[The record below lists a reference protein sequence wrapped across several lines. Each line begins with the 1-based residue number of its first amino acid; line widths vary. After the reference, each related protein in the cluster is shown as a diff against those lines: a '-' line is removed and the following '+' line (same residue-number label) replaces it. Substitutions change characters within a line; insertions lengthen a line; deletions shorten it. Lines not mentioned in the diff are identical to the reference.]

1 MSGTNL
7 RGLDGLSPYSL
18 DEQNRT
24 DGDGQSRGMS
34 LDFSTKTAYLLIGLG
49 SSNPDD
55 HGLLDPTLSIH
66 QSIAGPQR
74 LEQLVLNSQLTQSST
89 SLPLSLDSAQDD
101 SSGSMLFM
109 EGYNDPPIPSWLMH
123 ELEAQETDN
132 VLSASSQQY
141 FTNGLVPSELLGS
154 GTGPSSGIG
163 NRIPAPG
170 AGLPRRRSRYLTRSS
185 GREAAPIVIPNAS
198 ALNPMERW
206 RESPPEDEPAS
217 MAAILDAL
225 KQTPAQQ
232 SGLPDNENPDDPTDI
247 ANAFRHYRR
256 AASAT
261 SGESSGSSKAS
272 QQSVRSRS
280 SVQDSTGVQTG
291 RRRRRVDKPVRRN
304 RDVTEKRR
312 RYCCTFCCDR
322 FKSKYDWARHEKS
335 LHLNLEA
342 WYCAPFGTRVD
353 SPVTL
358 KSHCAFCNA
367 VDPDSRHLDQH
378 AHRAC
383 ESDSGAR
390 RSFRRKDHLV
400 QHLRLVHNADPP
412 PCLDDWKIGQSA
424 VSSRCGFCDQ
434 RLSTWEHRIEHLGEH
449 FRKGAT
455 MNEWRGE
462 HEFPAEFAAQ
472 VVNAL
477 PPYLIGPESRSV
489 IPFSATNS
497 DVRDHFSQISS
508 RAFWDSPGNQEE
520 AALNLATVAPS
531 QPLQTL
537 APGLS
542 PAQLSS
548 FTQVL
553 TLHLSRYAQ
562 QQMKQGIIP
571 TDEMFQ
577 QESRRVLYDS
587 EDSWNQTIA
596 DNPEWLST
604 FRRLHCDETT

>member
-1 MSGTNL
+1 MSRTNL
-7 RGLDGLSPYSL
+7 RGLDGPNPYSL
-18 DEQNRT
+18 DDHEHDQA
-24 DGDGQSRGMS
+24 DDDGQSCGMS
-34 LDFSTKTAYLLIGLG
+34 LDSSKKKACLFIGLG
-49 SSNPDD
+49 SSDPDD
-55 HGLLDPTLSIH
+55 HGLLDSTLSIH
-66 QSIAGPQR
+66 QSTAGPPR
-74 LEQLVLNSQLTQSST
+74 LEQLVRDFQLTQSST
-89 SLPLSLDSAQDD
+89 SLPLSLDSAQDG

-109 EGYNDPPIPSWLMH
+109 EAYNDPCVPSWLMH
-123 ELEAQETDN
+123 ELETQKTDN
-132 VLSASSQQY
+132 ALSASSQQF

-154 GTGPSSGIG
+154 STGPSSGTR

-185 GREAAPIVIPNAS
+185 GREAAPIIIPNAS
-198 ALNPMERW
+198 ALSPMERW

-232 SGLPDNENPDDPTDI
+232 LGLLGNDHPDDPADI
-247 ANAFRHYRR
+247 VDAFRHYRR
-256 AASAT
+256 AASTT
-261 SGESSGSSKAS
+261 SGESSGSSRAS
-272 QQSVRSRS
+272 QQSARSRS
-280 SVQDSTGVQTG
+280 SVQDSTGVQAG
-291 RRRRRVDKPVRRN
+291 RRRRRVDKSMRRN
-304 RDVTEKRR
+304 RNVTEKRR

-322 FKSKYDWARHEKS
+322 FKSKYGWARHEKS
-335 LHLNLEA
+335 LHINLEA
-342 WYCAPFGTRVD
+342 WYCAPFGTTVD
-353 SPVTL
+353 CPVTL
-358 KSHCAFCNA
+358 KSYCVFCNA
-367 VDPDSRHLDQH
+367 VDPDSQHLDQH
-378 AHRAC
+378 AHKAC

-434 RLSTWEHRIEHLGEH
+434 RLSMWEQRIEHLGEH

-497 DVRDHFSQISS
+497 DARDHFTQISS
-508 RAFWDSPGNQEE
+508 RACWDSSNDLG
-520 AALNLATVAPS
+520 AALNLATLAPS

-537 APGLS
+537 SRVFHRRSSAP
-542 PAQLSS
+542 
-548 FTQVL
+548 
-553 TLHLSRYAQ
+553 SRKY
-562 QQMKQGIIP
+562 
-571 TDEMFQ
+571 
-577 QESRRVLYDS
+577 
-587 EDSWNQTIA
+587 
-596 DNPEWLST
+596 
-604 FRRLHCDETT
+604 

>member
-18 DEQNRT
+18 DEQDRT
-24 DGDGQSRGMS
+24 DDDGQSRGMS
-34 LDFSTKTAYLLIGLG
+34 LDSSKKTTCLLIGLG
-49 SSNPDD
+49 SSNPGG
-55 HGLLDPTLSIH
+55 HGLFDPTLSIH
-66 QSIAGPQR
+66 QSTAGPQR

-89 SLPLSLDSAQDD
+89 SLPLSLDSAQDG

-123 ELEAQETDN
+123 EFEAQETDN

-154 GTGPSSGIG
+154 STGPSSGIG

-232 SGLPDNENPDDPTDI
+232 SGLPDNDNPDDPTDI

-261 SGESSGSSKAS
+261 SGESSGSSRAS

-304 RDVTEKRR
+304 REVTEKRR

-367 VDPDSRHLDQH
+367 VDPDPQHLDQH

-477 PPYLIGPESRSV
+477 PPYLIGPESQSV

>member
-1 MSGTNL
+1 MSRTSL
-7 RGLDGLSPYSL
+7 KGLDGPDPYSL
-18 DEQNRT
+18 EEYDQK
-24 DGDGQSRGMS
+24 DGDGSFNTDGHS
-34 LDFSTKTAYLLIGLG
+34 
-49 SSNPDD
+49 
-55 HGLLDPTLSIH
+55 LLDPTLSIH
-66 QSIAGPQR
+66 HSTAGPR
-74 LEQLVLNSQLTQSST
+74 CFEQLVFDSQVTQSST
-89 SLPLSLDSAQDD
+89 SLPLSLGSTQDG
-101 SSGSMLFM
+101 SSGSMSFM
-109 EGYNDPPIPSWLMH
+109 EGFNDPGLPSWLMH
-123 ELEAQETDN
+123 ELETQETDD
-132 VLSASSQQY
+132 VLSASAQQSV
-141 FTNGLVPSELLGS
+141 TNGLVPSELLGS
-154 GTGPSSGIG
+154 STGPSSGTG
-163 NRIPAPG
+163 NRMPAPG

-185 GREAAPIVIPNAS
+185 GREAAPIVIPNAG

-217 MAAILDAL
+217 MSAILDAL
-225 KQTPAQQ
+225 KQRPAQQ
-232 SGLPDNENPDDPTDI
+232 LELPGIDNSGDPADI
-247 ANAFRHYRR
+247 VNAFRHYRR
-256 AASAT
+256 AASTT
-261 SGESSGSSKAS
+261 SGESSGSSRAS
-272 QQSVRSRS
+272 QQSARSRS
-280 SVQDSTGVQTG
+280 SAQDPTGVQAG
-291 RRRRRVDKPVRRN
+291 RPRRRVDKSMRRN
-304 RDVTEKRR
+304 HDVIEKRR

-342 WYCAPFGTRVD
+342 WYCAPFGTTVD

-358 KSHCAFCNA
+358 KSYCAFCNA

-378 AHRAC
+378 AHKAC

-434 RLSTWEHRIEHLGEH
+434 RLSTWEQRIEHLGEH

-477 PPYLIGPESRSV
+477 PPYLIGSESRSV

-497 DVRDHFSQISS
+497 DARDHFTQISS
-508 RAFWDSPGNQEE
+508 RACWDSAGDQE
-520 AALNLATVAPS
+520 AALNPATVAPS

-562 QQMKQGIIP
+562 QQMQQGIIP

-577 QESRRVLYDS
+577 QESRRLLYDS

-604 FRRLHCDETT
+604 FRRLHCDETTHSTRDDPQLPELARGLQL

>member
-1 MSGTNL
+1 MSRTNL
-7 RGLDGLSPYSL
+7 RGLDGPNPYSL
-18 DEQNRT
+18 DDHEHDQA
-24 DGDGQSRGMS
+24 DD
-34 LDFSTKTAYLLIGLG
+34 DG
-49 SSNPDD
+49 SSDPDD
-55 HGLLDPTLSIH
+55 HGLLDSTLSIH
-66 QSIAGPQR
+66 QSTAGPPR
-74 LEQLVLNSQLTQSST
+74 LEQLVRDFQLTQSST
-89 SLPLSLDSAQDD
+89 SLPLSLDSAQDG

-109 EGYNDPPIPSWLMH
+109 EAYNDPCYGP
-123 ELEAQETDN
+123 
-132 VLSASSQQY
+132 VLGYTQ
-141 FTNGLVPSELLGS
+141 
-154 GTGPSSGIG
+154 
-163 NRIPAPG
+163 IPAPG

-185 GREAAPIVIPNAS
+185 GREAAPIIIPNAS

-232 SGLPDNENPDDPTDI
+232 LGLLGNDHPDDPADI
-247 ANAFRHYRR
+247 VDAFRHYRR
-256 AASAT
+256 AASTT
-261 SGESSGSSKAS
+261 SGESSGSSRAS
-272 QQSVRSRS
+272 QQSARSRS
-280 SVQDSTGVQTG
+280 SVQDSTGVQAG
-291 RRRRRVDKPVRRN
+291 RRRRRVDKSMRRN
-304 RDVTEKRR
+304 RNVTEKRR

-335 LHLNLEA
+335 LHINLEA
-342 WYCAPFGTRVD
+342 WYCAPFGTTVD
-353 SPVTL
+353 CPVTL
-358 KSHCAFCNA
+358 KSYCVFCNA
-367 VDPDSRHLDQH
+367 VDPDSQHLDQH
-378 AHRAC
+378 AHKAC

-434 RLSTWEHRIEHLGEH
+434 RLSMWEQRIEHLGEH

-497 DVRDHFSQISS
+497 DARDHFTQISS
-508 RAFWDSPGNQEE
+508 RASSPDPV
-520 AALNLATVAPS
+520 T
-531 QPLQTL
+531 
-537 APGLS
+537 GLS

-562 QQMKQGIIP
+562 QQIKQGIIP

-577 QESRRVLYDS
+577 QESRRLLYDS

-604 FRRLHCDETT
+604 FRRLHCDGTTQSMRDDLQLPELARGLQM